1 MMRQQQLLVFTR
13 HHRSADMGLPLGGLE
28 LEKMGWSSLI
38 LTVVAVLGSL
48 EAEIN
53 IEIELELGAVGRLVV
68 GWT

>member
-1 MMRQQQLLVFTR
+1 
-13 HHRSADMGLPLGGLE
+13 MGLPLGGLE